1 MERLVGDRTESE
13 GERASALDLLD
24 RVWRMHPHASPVDI
38 LACALD
44 LQVGHLSHLPVG
56 GGWMM
61 RFLRDLP
68 TFVPAD
74 APIPEPPPP
83 EVEED
88 VTHALELRVSV
99 QGTRPETVYRDAASI
114 CRAALRHMAPGT
126 VCRIAVR
133 AYQRA

>member
-1 MERLVGDRTESE
+1 MERLAGDTTESE
-13 GERASALDLLD
+13 GGRASVLDLLD
-24 RVWRMHPHASPVDI
+24 RVWRMHPEVPPADI

-44 LQVGHLSHLPVG
+44 LQVGHLCRLPVG

-68 TFVPAD
+68 TFIPAD
-74 APIPEPPPP
+74 APIPAAPPP

-88 VTHALELRVSV
+88 VTHALELRLSA
-99 QGTRPETVYRDAASI
+99 QSGRPEAVHADAAGI
-114 CRAALRHMAPGT
+114 CGVALRHMTPGT
-126 VCRIAVR
+126 VCRIAIR